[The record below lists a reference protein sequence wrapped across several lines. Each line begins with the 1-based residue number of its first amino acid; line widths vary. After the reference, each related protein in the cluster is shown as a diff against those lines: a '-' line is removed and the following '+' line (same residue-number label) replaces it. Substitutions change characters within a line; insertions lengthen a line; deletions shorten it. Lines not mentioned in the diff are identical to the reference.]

1 MHLRALIVLLAVMN
15 LGVALWW
22 AARPAPE
29 PTPLPELPADVPRL
43 LLASE
48 AGPDVLEAAALG
60 AARVFDTRSTFAGA
74 MADGMPAG
82 EDDGAGALGGAGNDG
97 RADDVGADD
106 VAGNN
111 VGAAGGADNDG
122 RADAGDVDIAAA
134 PALACFRLGP
144 WQQEEQLAAASTAL
158 QPRVQRIVRR
168 EVPHDPSGW
177 RVMLPPLADRDQA
190 QAMVTR
196 LEEAG
201 FNDHFIVGQGDEANA
216 IALGRFTAE
225 DRARRH
231 QAALGEAGFEVR
243 VEPLGGSGPVL
254 WLDVAA
260 VQLDA
265 ESARAATQAAQAT
278 AINCAPLQ

>member
-22 AARPAPE
+22 AARPTPE
-29 PTPLPELPADVPRL
+29 PPPLPELPADVPRL

-48 AGPDVLEAAALG
+48 AEPDVLEAAALG
-60 AARVFDTRSTFAGA
+60 AAGVFDSQSPSAEA
-74 MADGMPAG
+74 VVDGMPAG
-82 EDDGAGALGGAGNDG
+82 EDDGAA
-97 RADDVGADD
+97 
-106 VAGNN
+106 NN
-111 VGAAGGADNDG
+111 A
-122 RADAGDVDIAAA
+122 RADADNSQASDA
-134 PALACFRLGP
+134 PGLACFRLGP
-144 WQQEEQLAAASTAL
+144 WQQEEQLAAARSVL
-158 QPRVQRIVRR
+158 QPRVQRILRR
-168 EVPHDPSGW
+168 EVPVDPSGW
-177 RVMLPPLADRDQA
+177 RVMLPPLAGRDQA

-201 FNDHFIVGQGDEANA
+201 FNDHFIVGQGDNANA

-231 QAALGEAGFEVR
+231 QAALGAAGFEVS
-243 VEPLGGSGPVL
+243 VEPLGGGDPGL

-265 ESARAATQAAQAT
+265 ESARAAAQAGQAT
-278 AINCAPLQ
+278 EINCGPLQ